1 MPRVKAIPS
10 MRETTR
16 HIQTAIGREVDVPSN
31 KKLESDPYRWVRSVL
46 RSFPFVGKDFGI
58 FLASFVEEN
67 ERKLNRKNPDWAN
80 GSLFDTISYLP
91 SKRDFSFGTT
101 GITVEDLLVLVA
113 MHTEGIDQMEPRIV
127 KEMTGHTLTRIRQ
140 LSEFVSQ

>member
-1 MPRVKAIPS
+1 MPRVKAIPDIK
-10 MRETTR
+10 EITR
-16 HIQTAIGREVDVPSN
+16 DIQIVIEDSVEEPSN

-46 RSFPFVGKDFGI
+46 RRFPFVGKDFGI

-67 ERKLNRKNPDWAN
+67 ERKLNRRNPDWAN
-80 GSLFDTISYLP
+80 GSLFDTVSYLP
-91 SKRDFSFGTT
+91 SKGDFSFGTN

-113 MHTEGIDQMEPRIV
+113 IHMEGIDQMEPRLV

-140 LSEFVSQ
+140 LAELVSR